1 MQLSSEWS
9 IKASENKSLFCP
21 KKIAKS
27 THLGSFIL
35 LMLDDEV
42 EGQRILLLGD
52 NDVDAEG
59 SQVLGGVRG
68 GFPLGNHA
76 KLHRTTAHLSHNLPL
91 TTRLKMYF

>member
-9 IKASENKSLFCP
+9 IKASENKSLLP
-21 KKIAKS
+21 KGITKS
-27 THLGSFIL
+27 THVGSFIL
-35 LMLDDEV
+35 PMLDDEV

-76 KLHRTTAHLSHNLPL
+76 KLHRTTAHLI
-91 TTRLKMYF
+91 